1 MFTWKDNGMKKF
13 KYPLH
18 YPPLIPKL
26 KEEIEL
32 VSVQEMGTA
41 DHRIPILLVTQFGI
55 HYNHPSDKIWI
66 DKILKEKREVAL
78 LYRGY
83 LSNRQ
88 AGELRV
94 MELTKT
100 TNFQHLII

>member
-1 MFTWKDNGMKKF
+1 MRKF

-18 YPPLIPKL
+18 YPSLIPNL
-26 KEEIEL
+26 KEDIHLATSE
-32 VSVQEMGTA
+32 EMGIA
-41 DHRIPILLVTQFGI
+41 DHRISILLVTQFGI
-55 HYNHPSDKIWI
+55 HYNHPTDKIWI
-66 DKILKEKREVAL
+66 DNIIAEKGQVAL

-94 MELTKT
+94 VELTKT
-100 TNFQHLII
+100 TNFSFRVIPL

>member
-1 MFTWKDNGMKKF
+1 MRKF

-18 YPPLIPKL
+18 YPPLIPNL
-26 KEEIEL
+26 KEVIDL
-32 VSVQEMGTA
+32 VTLKEMGTA

-55 HYNHPSDKIWI
+55 HYNHLSDKVWI
-66 DKILKEKREVAL
+66 NQIRESQCEVAF

-94 MELTKT
+94 LELTKM
-100 TNFQHLII
+100 TNFSSYVIPL

>member
-1 MFTWKDNGMKKF
+1 MRKF

-18 YPPLIPKL
+18 YPALLPHL

-32 VSVQEMGTA
+32 ATSEEMGTA

-55 HYNHPSDKIWI
+55 HYNHPSDKIWV
-66 DKILKEKREVAL
+66 DKILAENDEVAL

-88 AGELRV
+88 SGELRV
-94 MELTKT
+94 VKLNQINAKKCS
-100 TNFQHLII
+100 